1 VVYGI
6 STGKISAG
14 KVYGISAGGISV
26 DKGPK
31 WLELSLA
38 VLNKQQNQRSL
49 CDKTWQAKGL

>member
-38 VLNKQQNQRSL
+38 VLNKQL
-49 CDKTWQAKGL
+49 CLASEPKEPL